1 MLYIYIM
8 DFYSAVEKE
17 IMLFSEK
24 MDWDIN
30 DHVKQNKTNSEKQVS
45 HVFSHM

>member
-1 MLYIYIM
+1 MCPLMDKEMLYIYIM

-24 MDWDIN
+24 MD
-30 DHVKQNKTNSEKQVS
+30 
-45 HVFSHM
+45 